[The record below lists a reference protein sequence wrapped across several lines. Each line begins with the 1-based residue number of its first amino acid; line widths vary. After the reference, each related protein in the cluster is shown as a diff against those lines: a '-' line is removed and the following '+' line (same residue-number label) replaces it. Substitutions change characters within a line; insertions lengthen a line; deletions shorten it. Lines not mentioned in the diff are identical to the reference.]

1 MKYACND
8 IFMIRTPSL
17 PVSVFSDFL
26 HFDGNSVEDFIQQ
39 NSLSNFMDKSI
50 LVSSRELYKAKDR
63 NLQQSSKKGKARELS
78 YLKYLTRASTRST
91 PYGLFASVALGEFSA
106 ENHGEPLV
114 VEETKAT
121 IECRVDHA
129 WLAHFVYELEKDPV
143 VYPQLQVRFNQNC
156 YVSGDRLKN
165 PHYANHGFSQPNTTE
180 VKRNHIRN
188 TPLITL
194 IKSAT
199 QDFLGYDALKTKIQ
213 SHYPGVPEE
222 KIVATINMLLDNEIL
237 LTNLRVPSNCADGLT
252 YVLKALE
259 PIGGIDQ
266 KKAELR
272 RLNTLVQQIN
282 SEDQLERLELATVQE
297 IYAIMESL
305 LGEANEKDLLAV
317 NKGTV
322 LRANKLPR
330 EVKTTIERFI
340 EGVTYLQVE
349 SPSPLEKF
357 KRQFQEEYGT
367 NVEVPFCEIIDP
379 NRFNGLAYLK
389 EDHAFQNEEKDRK
402 IKQIVDEKILYC
414 LQSQGEEVILRQ
426 SDFAALEPGGEEKL
440 PESFDIDFFVT
451 KEDGGY
457 HLAMAPI
464 GGSRSAGDMF
474 NRFAHV
480 LAPALFRKY
489 KENNEAC
496 ISSDPEIISVEI
508 REEIAMGRLGNVND
522 HSSGHPYYIALATT
536 GDQSTAKELTLDD
549 LLIGLQNNC
558 LYIKSKSQGK
568 QCKVNHDC
576 MINVKFLSDVARLLL
591 YISYDD
597 ERSLIPRIYGLFG
610 NHYVFMP
617 RIMFEGV
624 MTHPKSWNFSA
635 SLLETD
641 TFSAFATSFQL
652 LREKYHVDDVVYLVD
667 VDNRLPLPLDR
678 ASSLQ
683 ILYKHLRKHGVL
695 RLDELEKNLFAGGV
709 CVDTNG
715 ASYVTEISCS
725 MLRIAEKQKQVL
737 LDDALDYQ
745 LQEDNR
751 TLTLLQGGWVYVK
764 LYHMDDR
771 ENEVLRYIVDSLPD
785 IGAPNFFY
793 LRYSDEIGRHLRVR
807 FQYPEES
814 TAQRYLPSLQN
825 LLRSFREYRLI
836 NKIQFDL
843 YCRENNRYGGSQ
855 FIQLAEQVFF
865 ADSRFVVSLL
875 HEFDVDETDQ
885 LEEAYLLGICTIL
898 TAFFEKWE
906 DMLNQVNL
914 VPMEE
919 ENKKAFRKQKP
930 VYIQK
935 VQRLLSR
942 DFSDLSDQ
950 ACLCIRERDGA
961 IKEYRDKIGETARL
975 TNAKE
980 NIVDSVI
987 HMFCNR
993 LTGNRSLERKYLNI
1007 MREALANMVEK
1018 ERRLAK
1024 KEF

>member
-165 PHYANHGFSQPNTTE
+165 PHYANHGFSQKKETG

-194 IKSAT
+194 IKGET

-222 KIVATINMLLDNEIL
+222 KIVATINMLMDNEIL
-237 LTNLRVPSNCADGLT
+237 LTNLRVPSNRADGLAH
-252 YVLKALE
+252 VLEVLE
-259 PIGGIDQ
+259 PIQGIDQ
-266 KKAELR
+266 KKE
-272 RLNTLVQQIN
+272 TLQKLSALLYRIN
-282 SEDQLERLELATVQE
+282 SEDQIEKMDPAAVQE
-297 IYAIMESL
+297 IYALMEGL
-305 LGEANEKDLLAV
+305 LGQTEEKDFLAV

-330 EVKTTIERFI
+330 EVKATIERFI
-340 EGVTYLQVE
+340 EGVTCLQVE
-349 SPSPLEKF
+349 TPSQLEKF

-367 NVEVPFCEIIDP
+367 DIEVPLCEIIDP
-379 NRFNGLAYLK
+379 NRFNGLAYL
-389 EDHAFQNEEKDRK
+389 DNDQAVQSEKDRK

-451 KEDGGY
+451 KEDSGY
-457 HLAMAPI
+457 RLSMAPI
-464 GGSRSAGDMF
+464 GGSQSAGGMF

-480 LAPALFRKY
+480 LDPDFFRNY
-489 KENNEAC
+489 KKINEEWT
-496 ISSDPEIISVEI
+496 SSDPEIISVEI
-508 REEIAMGRLGNVND
+508 REECSKGRLSNVND

-536 GDQSTAKELTLDD
+536 GDQSGAKELTLED
-549 LLIGLQNNC
+549 LLIGMRNDR
-558 LYIKSKSQGK
+558 LYIKLKGQGK
-568 QCKVNHDC
+568 QCKVSYDC
-576 MINVKFLSDVARLLL
+576 MVNVQFLSNVARLLL

-597 ERSLIPRIYGLFG
+597 ERSLLPRIYNLFG

-617 RIMFEGV
+617 RIVFEGV
-624 MTHPKSWNFSA
+624 MTQPKSWNFPA
-635 SLLETD
+635 TLLETD
-641 TFSAFATSFQL
+641 TLSAFVASFQT
-652 LREKYHVDDVVYLVD
+652 LREKYHVDDVVYLVEM
-667 VDNRLPLPLDR
+667 DNRLALPLDK
-678 ASSLQ
+678 AYSLE
-683 ILYKHLRKHGVL
+683 ILYKHLRKHGSL

-725 MLRIAEKQKQVL
+725 LLRTVEKQKRIL
-737 LDDALDYQ
+737 LDDSLDYE
-745 LQEDNR
+745 LQEENR
-751 TLTLLQGGWVYVK
+751 TLTLLQEGWVYVK

-771 ENEVLRYIVDSLPD
+771 ENEVLRYLVDSLPG
-785 IGAPNFFY
+785 IGGPNFFY

-814 TAQRYLPSLQN
+814 TAQRHLPSLQS
-825 LLRSFREYRLI
+825 LLRSFREYGLI

-855 FIQLAEQVFF
+855 LIQLAEQVFF

-898 TAFFEKWE
+898 TAFFDRQEK
-906 DMLNQVNL
+906 MLKQVDL
-914 VPMEE
+914 VPLLD
-919 ENKKAFRKQKP
+919 ENKKMFRKKKQG
-930 VYIQK
+930 YIKKIEQL
-935 VQRLLSR
+935 VSH
-942 DFSDLSDQ
+942 DFSGLSEQ
-950 ACLCIRERDGA
+950 TNQFIRTRDEA
-961 IKEYRDKIGETARL
+961 LKTYRGQIEATARL
-975 TNAKE
+975 TDAKE
-980 NIVDSVI
+980 NIIASVI

-993 LTGNRSLERKYLNI
+993 LTGDRSLEQKYLNI
-1007 MREALANMVEK
+1007 TREALSNIIEK
-1018 ERRLAK
+1018 DKRLVK
-1024 KEF
+1024 KEI